1 MDAVLSG
8 HEHMQHVEDWEGV
21 LLMISGGAGAPLAPF
36 QKYGY
41 YRIDVEN
48 GSVRES
54 FQRVLPVGK
63 TR

>member
-1 MDAVLSG
+1 MRKTWIGSLVL
-8 HEHMQHVEDWEGV
+8 M
-21 LLMISGGAGAPLAPF
+21 LISGGAGAPLAPF

-54 FQRVLPVGK
+54 FQRVNK
-63 TR
+63 AR